1 MNSEN
6 KDLQTRLAAHPF
18 LQGMD
23 VHQIGMMAAYALPAH
38 FAAGE
43 IIFGTGELANRFYLI
58 ESGNVVIEG
67 KVLEEPSVIIDTLS
81 AGDALGWS
89 WLFPPYLWHFDARA
103 KEPTVAVSFDT
114 AILRQHYNEDLTLA
128 HELFKRSSEVM
139 VRRLQAARRK
149 LIEST
154 HKSHD

>member
-23 VHQIGMMAAYALPAH
+23 VHQIGTMAAYALPAH

-43 IIFGTGELANRFYLI
+43 IIFRTGELANRFYLI

-67 KVLEEPSVIIDTLS
+67 KLLDEPSVIIDTLS

-114 AILRQHYNEDLTLA
+114 AILRRHYNEDLTLA

>member
-23 VHQIGMMAAYALPAH
+23 AHQIGMMAAYALSAH

-43 IIFGTGELANRFYLI
+43 IIFRTGELANRFYLI

-67 KVLEEPSVIIDTLS
+67 KVLDEPSVIIDTLS

-114 AILRQHYNEDLTLA
+114 KILRQHYNEDLTLA

-149 LIEST
+149 LMAATQKST
-154 HKSHD
+154 G

>member
-43 IIFGTGELANRFYLI
+43 IIFRTGELANRFYLI

-67 KVLEEPSVIIDTLS
+67 KVLDEPSVIIDTLS
-81 AGDALGWS
+81 AGDSLGWS

-114 AILRQHYNEDLTLA
+114 AILRKHYNEDLTLA

-149 LIEST
+149 LIAAAQ
-154 HKSHD
+154 KSA